1 MNFKTRFT
9 KDHINTWVK
18 EGGVLIKSF
27 FTDEEVDDVKK
38 DFERI
43 FGSHQVRAKKEAL
56 TEKENNVIG
65 KSNEKQF
72 LNFDN
77 ISFCKIHNRP

>member
-1 MNFKTRFT
+1 MKTRFT

-27 FTDEEVDDVKK
+27 FTDEEIDDVKK

-56 TEKENNVIG
+56 KDAKEQVLA
-65 KSNEKQF
+65 KTS
-72 LNFDN
+72 
-77 ISFCKIHNRP
+77 S